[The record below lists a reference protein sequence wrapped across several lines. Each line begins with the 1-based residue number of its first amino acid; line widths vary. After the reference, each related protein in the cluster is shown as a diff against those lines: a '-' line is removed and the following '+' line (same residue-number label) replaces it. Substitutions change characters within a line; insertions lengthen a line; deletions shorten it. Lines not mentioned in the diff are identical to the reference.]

1 MINSLNKIFIIFIF
15 FIFPLASLA
24 IKPYEASYTLN
35 VTSDIGSLKVG
46 YADFKLELT
55 SNNEFTF
62 ASQAYTDSIWKK
74 LYNYNRYE
82 KSIGNFR
89 DGNIKGVSY
98 DLVEIEKD
106 EVKKNNKILVNYD
119 GGYASFNN
127 ETRWKLQSESILDE
141 LNVYL
146 ALSEDLMKNS
156 NQNELSY
163 NVIDEKGIQ
172 LISFVYDGTE
182 MITIENEKLNSIKFL
197 CPELKIHI
205 NVSKEYNYI
214 PLIINRNSSGN
225 KFKLILTK
233 YIPS

>member
-1 MINSLNKIFIIFIF
+1 MRLKNFAKALILTALTSPVFAASPDSDHDEPEHKEHTHHEHSDAVDTKEEIKSEPSRPFINSMAQSKYKELI
-15 FIFPLASLA
+15 
-24 IKPYEASYTLN
+24 
-35 VTSDIGSLKVG
+35 LKL
-46 YADFKLELT
+46 F
-55 SNNEFTF
+55 
-62 ASQAYTDSIWKK
+62 
-74 LYNYNRYE
+74 
-82 KSIGNFR
+82 
-89 DGNIKGVSY
+89 
-98 DLVEIEKD
+98 EIEKD

-172 LISFVYDGTE
+172 LISFVNDGTE
-182 MITIENEKLNSIKFL
+182 MITIENEKLNSIRFL